1 MHTRYARAW
10 VDDPGPCNH
19 PPVLA
24 PCPHPFVTAPAS
36 TIYLL
41 RHAESAP
48 SRRLPEPDW
57 PLSRRGEAQAE
68 RLATQLSGLDIARVC
83 SSPFLRA
90 VATVRPFCE
99 ARHLPIQIEPDLRE
113 RTLCAQRIEQF
124 EAPLRRSW
132 EDFDYALPGGES
144 SRTCQRRIV
153 ECIARLATSHAGTLL
168 VGSHGNALALFLNA
182 LDPSFAWEGWKAMR
196 NPDLFKVDFDGTLRW
211 DRAFGFP

>member
-1 MHTRYARAW
+1 M
-10 VDDPGPCNH
+10 
-19 PPVLA
+19 
-24 PCPHPFVTAPAS
+24 TAPAH

-48 SRRLPEPDW
+48 GRHLPEPDW
-57 PLSRRGEAQAE
+57 PLSPGGADQARR
-68 RLATQLSGLDIARVC
+68 LVTQLSGLGIARVC
-83 SSPFLRA
+83 SSPFVRA

-99 ARHLPIQIEPDLRE
+99 ARQLSIEIEPDLRE

-132 EDFDYALPGGES
+132 EDFDYTLPGGES

-168 VGSHGNALALFLNA
+168 VSSHGNALALFLNA
-182 LDPSFAWEGWKAMR
+182 LDPSFAWEGWKAMH

-211 DRAFGFP
+211 DRAFRFP